1 MDSALHA
8 ILTDIPQA
16 AAIWLVML
24 AIALVAVSA
33 LTVPGRRAALVAG
46 NDRAWGRR
54 VNHAADGEP
63 GSDGASLDDAYP
75 GMFLADDDPR
85 ADDRRYADEIA
96 VVVERAAATA
106 ARRRADW
113 ENAARDA
120 EAAWTAFD
128 AADKAACRARAATA
142 FPVTACPLEDAE
154 CERYLHRA
162 ATAACRR
169 RELRVAELNEVL
181 AHRGW
186 DPRRQPE
193 EQEVALRHLVRDS
206 ALQAYLEATAR
217 EREAWHAADV
227 SAAAVRSL
235 RDEAFAARQRADA
248 APANE
253 ATDWLDE
260 QLGRDQLTVPVL
272 RIPELAAR

>member
-1 MDSALHA
+1 MDSAVHA

-16 AAIWLVML
+16 AAIWLAML

-63 GSDGASLDDAYP
+63 GSDDASPDEASPDDSYPDDAYP
-75 GMFLADDDPR
+75 DMFLADDDPR

-96 VVVERAAATA
+96 VVVERAAVTA
-106 ARRRADW
+106 ARRRAEW

-128 AADKAACRARAATA
+128 AADEAACRARAATA
-142 FPVTACPLEDAE
+142 FPVTACPLDDAE

-169 RELRVAELNEVL
+169 RELRVAC
-181 AHRGW
+181 G
-186 DPRRQPE
+186 RRCI
-193 EQEVALRHLVRDS
+193 S
-206 ALQAYLEATAR
+206 C
-217 EREAWHAADV
+217 ADV
-227 SAAAVRSL
+227 WHST
-235 RDEAFAARQRADA
+235 
-248 APANE
+248 APASRRM
-253 ATDWLDE
+253 WS
-260 QLGRDQLTVPVL
+260 
-272 RIPELAAR
+272 